1 MNHDQIIILTYKFS
15 FFEWLGRNELM
26 LGNTFAAKQNSKPP
40 NKEVPP
46 KVGLYI
52 QSFNL
57 TVFNYMLFI
66 SKLTAN
72 IVT

>member
-1 MNHDQIIILTYKFS
+1 
-15 FFEWLGRNELM
+15 M

-57 TVFNYMLFI
+57 TAYESILFI

-72 IVT
+72 ICYLIVNPTVCHLNIHESR

>member
-1 MNHDQIIILTYKFS
+1 
-15 FFEWLGRNELM
+15 M

-57 TVFNYMLFI
+57 IVYDSMLLI

-72 IVT
+72 ICYPTVMHILYFENSSITLTTN

>member
-1 MNHDQIIILTYKFS
+1 
-15 FFEWLGRNELM
+15 M

-52 QSFNL
+52 IFQC
-57 TVFNYMLFI
+57 TVMTLWLMVCI
-66 SKLTAN
+66 SQLKLQ
-72 IVT
+72 IFVTRLYAYY